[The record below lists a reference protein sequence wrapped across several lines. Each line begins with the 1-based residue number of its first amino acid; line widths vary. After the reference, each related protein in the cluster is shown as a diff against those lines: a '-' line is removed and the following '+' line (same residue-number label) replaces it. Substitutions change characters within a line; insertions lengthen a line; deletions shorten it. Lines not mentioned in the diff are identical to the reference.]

1 MEGSAQVQK
10 VLENQGER
18 INQVFLALNLM
29 LVLNTNAVSNRNN
42 LL

>member
-1 MEGSAQVQK
+1 MRGFAQVQK

-18 INQVFLALNLM
+18 LNQVFLALNLM
-29 LVLNTNAVSNRNN
+29 LVLNAHAASNRNN